1 MECGMKNWRFSINIS
16 INFENFPP
24 RGLNVIPQKLIK
36 SVRVFIRRN
45 NQKSHDAEK
54 VAIRR

>member
-1 MECGMKNWRFSINIS
+1 MKNWRFSINIS